1 MAKEIMK
8 TNDLTFCDRP
18 NLVLATVL
26 SYNNTDIAFS
36 TYGEYWRQLRKIC
49 VIELLSAKRV
59 QSFRHIREEEVL
71 DVVKSISASEG
82 SVVNLTKKIAA
93 LTYGI
98 TARTAFGKKNIH
110 QEAFNLA
117 MDEAIT
123 LLGGVCIVDLYPSI
137 KMFRWMSSVKAKLEK
152 ATRDLDIILQ
162 NIIDDHKSSHRE
174 ESKDEDLV
182 DKAVIQDLFTAGGE
196 TSSGVVLWGMS
207 EMLPNGMKNEEL
219 DMTESFGLT
228 VGRKYDL
235 CLIPITR
242 RT

>member
-1 MAKEIMK
+1 M
-8 TNDLTFCDRP
+8 
-18 NLVLATVL
+18 
-26 SYNNTDIAFS
+26 DIAFA

-49 VIELLSAKRV
+49 VTELLSAKRV
-59 QSFRHIREEEVL
+59 QSFRHIREEEVSDL
-71 DVVKSISASEG
+71 VKSISASEG

-98 TARTAFGKKNIH
+98 TARTAFGKKNKQ

-137 KMFRWMSSVKAKLEK
+137 KMLRWMSSAKAKLEK

-182 DKAVIQDLFTAGGE
+182 DVLLNIQQENHHSQHPLTDDNLKAVIQ
-196 TSSGVVLWGMS
+196 V
-207 EMLPNGMKNEEL
+207 N
-219 DMTESFGLT
+219 
-228 VGRKYDL
+228 
-235 CLIPITR
+235 
-242 RT
+242 